1 MIQAILFNSSQK
13 LASVLSFYLQRTQTS
28 ERFSSHELPKSDLIT
43 SEYVT
48 PQTATGMKKCQK
60 SKIAF
65 YKVLFKHANHLP
77 RGVGGV
83 TYLFTFVSDF
93 PHFLS
98 SVLSPHWKRLRKKG
112 GWGEVE
118 WMRSSKVVVVDVDVS
133 SGKILISGSGWCM
146 TLGQKEPDISHF

>member
-65 YKVLFKHANHLP
+65 YKDHLP
-77 RGVGGV
+77 RGVDGV

-93 PHFLS
+93 PPFFELCAITT
-98 SVLSPHWKRLRKKG
+98 LEEAEDG
-112 GWGEVE
+112 GR
-118 WMRSSKVVVVDVDVS
+118 MRRGGMDEIFKSC
-133 SGKILISGSGWCM
+133 GGGGC
-146 TLGQKEPDISHF
+146 GR

>member
-28 ERFSSHELPKSDLIT
+28 ERFSSHELPKSDLIA

-77 RGVGGV
+77 HGV
-83 TYLFTFVSDF
+83 TYSLLYQIF

-98 SVLSPHWKRLRKKG
+98 SVLSPHWKRMRRG
-112 GWGEVE
+112 GMDEIFKSCGGGGCG
-118 WMRSSKVVVVDVDVS
+118 R
-133 SGKILISGSGWCM
+133 
-146 TLGQKEPDISHF
+146 

>member
-65 YKVLFKHANHLP
+65 YKVLFKHAIHLP
-77 RGVGGV
+77 RGVDGV

-93 PHFLS
+93 
-98 SVLSPHWKRLRKKG
+98 SPFFELCAITTLEEAEEG
-112 GWGEVE
+112 GR
-118 WMRSSKVVVVDVDVS
+118 MRRGGMDEIFKSC
-133 SGKILISGSGWCM
+133 GGGGC
-146 TLGQKEPDISHF
+146 GR

>member
-65 YKVLFKHANHLP
+65 YKVLFKHAIHLP
-77 RGVGGV
+77 RGVDGV
-83 TYLFTFVSDF
+83 TYLSIHFCIRFF
-93 PHFLS
+93 PIFWALCYH
-98 SVLSPHWKRLRKKG
+98 HTGR
-112 GWGEVE
+112 GWGRREDE
-118 WMRSSKVVVVDVDVS
+118 ERWNGWDLQKLWWWWM
-133 SGKILISGSGWCM
+133 W
-146 TLGQKEPDISHF
+146 TLALERF

>member
-77 RGVGGV
+77 RGVDGV
-83 TYLFTFVSDF
+83 TYSLLYQIF

-98 SVLSPHWKRLRKKG
+98 SVLSPHWKRLRKEG

-118 WMRSSKVVVVDVDVS
+118 WMRSSKVVVVVDVDVS

>member
-65 YKVLFKHANHLP
+65 YKVLFKLANHLP
-77 RGVGGV
+77 CG
-83 TYLFTFVSDF
+83 YF
-93 PHFLS
+93 HFLS
-98 SVLSPHWKRLRKKG
+98 SVLSPHWKRLRKEG

-118 WMRSSKVVVVDVDVS
+118 WMRSSKVVVVVDVDVS

>member
-65 YKVLFKHANHLP
+65 YKVLFKLANHLP
-77 RGVGGV
+77 CG
-83 TYLFTFVSDF
+83 YF
-93 PHFLS
+93 HFLS
-98 SVLSPHWKRLRKKG
+98 SVLSPQWKRLRKEG

-118 WMRSSKVVVVDVDVS
+118 WMRSSKVVVVVDVDVS

>member
-48 PQTATGMKKCQK
+48 PQTATGMKKCQR
-60 SKIAF
+60 SKIAI
-65 YKVLFKHANHLP
+65 YKVLFKPANHLP
-77 RGVGGV
+77 SGVVGV
-83 TYLFTFVSDF
+83 TYSLLYQIF

-98 SVLSPHWKRLRKKG
+98 SVLSPHWKRLRKEG

-118 WMRSSKVVVVDVDVS
+118 WMRSSKVVVVVDVDVS

>member
-43 SEYVT
+43 SKYVT

-77 RGVGGV
+77 CGVDGV

-93 PHFLS
+93 
-98 SVLSPHWKRLRKKG
+98 SPFFELCAITTLKEAEEG
-112 GWGEVE
+112 GR
-118 WMRSSKVVVVDVDVS
+118 MRRGGMDEIFKSC
-133 SGKILISGSGWCM
+133 GGGGC
-146 TLGQKEPDISHF
+146 GR